1 MARSSRWGKDDRSK
15 MLKLVKQGVSEQE
28 IRAKFTTKDRK
39 GSAREMTA
47 VEFAQQLK
55 QAMVEAGDIKQAP
68 RKKQAAKPVG
78 YKVTKTGRLTITN
91 FAEFTSV
98 KGGEV
103 FTLERPRGRSKAW
116 RLVPQPKKK

>member
-1 MARSSRWGKDDRSK
+1 MARSSRWSKEDRTKILK
-15 MLKLVKQGVSEQE
+15 MVKQGVSEQE
-28 IRAKFTTKDRK
+28 IRSKFTTKDRK
-39 GSAREMTA
+39 GGSREMTA

-91 FAEFTSV
+91 FAEFTGAKAGAS
-98 KGGEV
+98 
-103 FTLERPRGRSKAW
+103 FALERPRGRSQAW
-116 RLVPQPKKK
+116 RLVPL